1 MCLRIIP
8 IGKKAND
15 FFRIRKMPSGVNE
28 ETKAE
33 GKSVFSAARISPDI
47 ILPNNIKKGNPV
59 ISVMLCDVDN
69 KAKLGF
75 ISFSLACGFLP
86 RIR

>member
-1 MCLRIIP
+1 
-8 IGKKAND
+8 
-15 FFRIRKMPSGVNE
+15 MPSGVNE
-28 ETKAE
+28 GTKAE
-33 GKSVFSAARISPDI
+33 GRSDFSAARISPDI

-75 ISFSLACGFLP
+75 ISFFSCM
-86 RIR
+86 RISASHTVIESIIKMKDKSQ